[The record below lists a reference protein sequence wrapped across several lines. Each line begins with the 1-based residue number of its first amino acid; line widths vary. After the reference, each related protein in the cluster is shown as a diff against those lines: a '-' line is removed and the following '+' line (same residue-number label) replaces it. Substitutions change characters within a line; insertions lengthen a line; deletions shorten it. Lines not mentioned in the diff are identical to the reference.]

1 VAYWWLVKV
10 IMVEYSGSK
19 RWWYP
24 RMTEWTKMTLRLPEQ
39 VHAALVDDARE
50 RDTSLN
56 QVIVDRLNRSLG
68 GVYVSE
74 AEANDGTILQRLS
87 AIEHRL
93 DLLEGGGS
101 QFVEPSATPK
111 SEGKLLRD
119 MLEKQRQ
126 KAAED

>member
-1 VAYWWLVKV
+1 
-10 IMVEYSGSK
+10 
-19 RWWYP
+19 
-24 RMTEWTKMTLRLPEQ
+24 MTEWTKMTLRLPEQ
-39 VHAALVDDARE
+39 VHGALAQLAKE
-50 RDTSLN
+50 TNNSLN
-56 QVIVDRLNRSLG
+56 QIIVDRLNRSLG

-93 DLLEGGGS
+93 DLLENGS
-101 QFVEPSATPK
+101 QSVEPSATPK

-119 MLEKQRQ
+119 MLEKQKQ

>member
-1 VAYWWLVKV
+1 
-10 IMVEYSGSK
+10 
-19 RWWYP
+19 
-24 RMTEWTKMTLRLPEQ
+24 MTLRLPQQ

-93 DLLEGGGS
+93 DLLEGGS
-101 QFVEPSATPK
+101 QSVEPSATPK

-119 MLEKQRQ
+119 MLEKQKQ